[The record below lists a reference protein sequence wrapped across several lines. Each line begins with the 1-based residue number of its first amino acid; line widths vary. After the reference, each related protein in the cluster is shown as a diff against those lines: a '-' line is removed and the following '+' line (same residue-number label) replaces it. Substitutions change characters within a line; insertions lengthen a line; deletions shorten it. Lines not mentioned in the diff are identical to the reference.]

1 MTINVYEMISLGA
14 YFLLMLGIGIY
25 AYRESTSDLNE
36 YMLGGRKLHPAVG
49 ALSAGA
55 SDMSGW
61 MLMGL
66 PGAIYLSGIGS
77 AWIAVGLTIGAYLN
91 YRFVAPRLRI
101 YTEIAKDSIT
111 LPDFFENRF
120 HDNSHLL
127 RLISAIVIIVFFT
140 VYTSAGI
147 VSGGKL
153 FAESFGLDY
162 RVGLFATAGVVLAY
176 TVVGGFLAVSLTDF
190 VQGCIMFLALI
201 LVPIVCYMHFNGSA
215 DAIAETVRTAPPFTD
230 IDGTDGPTRN
240 GFFNWFD
247 GMTVLGFLSLMAW
260 GLGYVGQPHI
270 IVRFM
275 AIRSLKDVAA
285 ARYIGMSWML
295 VTVIGAVLVGIVGV
309 AYVNENGLQ
318 EQLRDNETIF
328 ILLSQTLFHPLV
340 SGFLLAA
347 ILAAIMST
355 ISSQLLVSSS
365 SLTEDIYKTFVNKD
379 APQSLLVTIG
389 RLTTVGVSIV
399 AIALA
404 WDPDSSILGLV
415 SNAWAGFGA
424 AFGPMVI
431 LSLFWK
437 GYTRNGALAS
447 MIVGAV
453 TVLVWLYVP
462 ILDGKPLESIMYAMI
477 PGFAFAFLAGLVASN
492 PTKYGLVSGI
502 LSFVL
507 LLPLYI
513 LVGVFLADITGS
525 YTFLTLL
532 PVLVP
537 TLSAI
542 VVVAAVSIATNKKAV
557 ADEITAEFAAMEQR
571 MDEVH
576 GKGIGSII

>member
-14 YFLLMLGIGIY
+14 YFLLMLGIGLY
-25 AYRESTSDLNE
+25 AYKESTSDLNE

-66 PGAIYLSGIGS
+66 PGAIYLSGVGS

-101 YTEIAKDSIT
+101 YTEIAQDSIT

-120 HDNSHLL
+120 RDKSHIL
-127 RLISAIVIIVFFT
+127 RMISALVIIIFFT

-153 FAESFGLDY
+153 FAESFGMNY
-162 RVGLFATAGVVLAY
+162 QMGLFVTAGVVLAY

-190 VQGCIMFLALI
+190 VQGCIMFIALI
-201 LVPIVCYMHFNGSA
+201 LVPIVCYFHFNGNTA
-215 DAIAETVRTAPPFTD
+215 AISETVLSAPPFID
-230 IDGTDGPTRN
+230 IDGSAGPVRE
-240 GFFNWFD
+240 GFFDWFD

-260 GLGYVGQPHI
+260 GLGYFGQPHI

-275 AIRSLKDVAA
+275 AIRSLKDVAT

-309 AYVNENGLQ
+309 AYVNEMGLQ
-318 EQLRDNETIF
+318 ENLRDNETIF

-365 SLTEDIYKTFVNKD
+365 SLTEDVYKTFVNKD
-379 APQSLLVTIG
+379 APQGQLVMIG
-389 RLTTVGVSIV
+389 RIATVGVSLV

-424 AFGPMVI
+424 AFGPLVL

-437 GYTRNGALAS
+437 GYSRNGALAS

-453 TVLVWLYVP
+453 TVLIWLYAP
-462 ILDGKPLESIMYAMI
+462 ILPDGQVLESIVYAMI
-477 PGFAFAFLAGLVASN
+477 PGFILSTLAGV
-492 PTKYGLVSGI
+492 LVSM
-502 LSFVL
+502 
-507 LLPLYI
+507 
-513 LVGVFLADITGS
+513 
-525 YTFLTLL
+525 
-532 PVLVP
+532 
-537 TLSAI
+537 
-542 VVVAAVSIATNKKAV
+542 ATEKP
-557 ADEITAEFAAMEQR
+557 DAETMQEFTDMETR